1 MLGFSVYG
9 QVRLAGPTRK
19 IKMFTGIVAGTSPI
33 INIEQK
39 DIVRSLTLNLEGF
52 VMGLEI
58 GASVSLDGVCMTVV
72 SIDGNLV
79 TFDAIE
85 ETLNRT
91 TIGKLGVGSLVNIE
105 RSLKMGDEL
114 GGHIISGHVL
124 TTAKILQ
131 IVNKGEGIDMMIEN
145 PPEVNQYILEK
156 GYISIDGMSL
166 TIGKVSEDNF
176 SLHIIPETLRITT
189 IGHKNVGDYVNI
201 EIDSRTQAIVDTI
214 RKSMEVKK

>member
-1 MLGFSVYG
+1 
-9 QVRLAGPTRK
+9 
-19 IKMFTGIVAGTSPI
+19 MFTGIVAGTSPI

-91 TIGKLGVGSLVNIE
+91 TLGKLGVGSLVNIE

-131 IVNKGEGIDMMIEN
+131 IVNKGE
-145 PPEVNQYILEK
+145 
-156 GYISIDGMSL
+156 
-166 TIGKVSEDNF
+166 
-176 SLHIIPETLRITT
+176 
-189 IGHKNVGDYVNI
+189 
-201 EIDSRTQAIVDTI
+201 
-214 RKSMEVKK
+214 